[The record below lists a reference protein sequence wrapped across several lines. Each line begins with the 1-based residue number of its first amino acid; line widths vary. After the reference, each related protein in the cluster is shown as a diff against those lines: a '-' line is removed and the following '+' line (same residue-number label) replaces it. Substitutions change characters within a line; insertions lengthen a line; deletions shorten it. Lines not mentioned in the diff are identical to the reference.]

1 MIEDINT
8 IEDTGS
14 GYAEKL
20 SSGISNINTNL
31 TNLNKK
37 IASGIN
43 ISGDIVNK
51 TLQLYNLQKQFIDD
65 CNTNIKKLGYTST
78 VSTTEQVSTAIN
90 SLKTSW
96 NSVIS
101 AINNKLGTSI
111 STSGNFNPS
120 SIVSQINNASS
131 TPDTVQIT
139 TVGGNLNWMGY
150 TSSSNALYNIR
161 SGRTYVCPYGTI
173 ITAEM
178 SQMYERGIVDFTGDF
193 WYVIPDTCACD
204 FNYYNTPDTSQ
215 GTTTGYGLWS
225 VFGDLDIGLY

>member
-1 MIEDINT
+1 MMEDINT
-8 IEDTGS
+8 IEDTGAS
-14 GYAEKL
+14 YAEKL
-20 SSGISNINTNL
+20 SSGISSINTNL

-43 ISGDIVNK
+43 ISGDIAQK
-51 TLQLYNLQKQFIDD
+51 TLQLYNLQTQFIND

-111 STSGNFNPS
+111 STSGNFSPS
-120 SIVSQINNASS
+120 SIVSQINNASAS
-131 TPDTVQIT
+131 PGTIQIT
-139 TVGGNLNWMGY
+139 TIGGSLDWMGY
-150 TSSSNALYNIR
+150 IASSNSLYNIR
-161 SGRTYVCPYGTI
+161 SGRTYECPYGTI
-173 ITAEM
+173 ITAET
-178 SQMYERGIVDFTGDF
+178 SQMYERGIIDLYGDF
-193 WYVIPDTCACD
+193 WYVIPDDCACD
-204 FNYYNTPDTSQ
+204 FNYTNSSSTGQ

-225 VFGDLDIGLY
+225 VFSDLSMS